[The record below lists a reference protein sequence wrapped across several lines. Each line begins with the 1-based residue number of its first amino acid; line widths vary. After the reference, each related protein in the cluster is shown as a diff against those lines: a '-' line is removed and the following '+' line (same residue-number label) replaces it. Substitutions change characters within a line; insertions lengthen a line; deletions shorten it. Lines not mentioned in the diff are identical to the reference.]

1 MRPRVEP
8 SELLELGTP
17 TPAILFKLGIWTPD
31 EDRILPR
38 RGYGYFPGM
47 SSEEL
52 YDSTR
57 AWWVLSLARAAAY
70 RYAVAIHQGVT
81 RGVWEINDGS
91 WRPSNTPPI
100 GRSRTRWAFEGRLP
114 SGETLEAFV
123 GQSGRRVPPTR
134 PDGRVVFGSGN
145 PVAYWPS

>member
-17 TPAILFKLGIWTPD
+17 TSAILFKLGVWTPD

-52 YDSTR
+52 YDNTR

-70 RYAVAIHQGVT
+70 RMARIRTTTTGGQRHSCAHDHQEG
-81 RGVWEINDGS
+81 RRQADLPEDSSG
-91 WRPSNTPPI
+91 RPSQ
-100 GRSRTRWAFEGRLP
+100 TR
-114 SGETLEAFV
+114 
-123 GQSGRRVPPTR
+123 
-134 PDGRVVFGSGN
+134 
-145 PVAYWPS
+145 